1 MSLRLNDESVP
12 RSDKAPVGDLA
23 NTMPIKASRQASG
36 APRSSRE
43 PKPMSTRA
51 SRWERARAYTRG
63 CILEAA
69 AKAFEESGYGEAC
82 MSRIAELAGFTKAT
96 IYAHYR
102 DKARLFAVVMDKH
115 AACFPLKEL
124 PDGQLLSMKEGL
136 AFVALELQKLAG
148 LDACRCYCVTLQR
161 SGSGLEFY
169 HELWAAYLE
178 PYKQFLIDSLVR
190 EGVDAA
196 GHHADLYVQLMLQSN
211 SLQTRP
217 GQSPSISATLALF
230 QKACS

>member
-1 MSLRLNDESVP
+1 MSCRFNDEGVP
-12 RSDKAPVGDLA
+12 QADKAPVGDLA
-23 NTMPIKASRQASG
+23 NTMPRRASRQAAG
-36 APRSSRE
+36 APRSGRE
-43 PKPMSTRA
+43 PKPMSTPA
-51 SRWERARAYTRG
+51 NRWERARAYTRR

-96 IYAHYR
+96 VYAHYR
-102 DKARLFAVVMDKH
+102 DKARLFSAVMDKH
-115 AACFPLKEL
+115 AACFPPQEP
-124 PDGQLLSMKEGL
+124 PDGQLVSVKEGL
-136 AFVALELQKLAG
+136 AFIALELQKLAG
-148 LDACRCYCVTLQR
+148 LAACRCYCATLQR
-161 SGSGLEFY
+161 SGGGLEFY
-169 HELWAAYLE
+169 HELWADYLE

-217 GQSPSISATLALF
+217 GRSPSISATLALF
-230 QKACS
+230 QRACS